1 MDGNEQLNY
10 RQQLAAELKSAPKEE
25 RRAILDKAQE
35 EQQYWQA
42 RREQIKQTDEERPS
56 DDGMEIF
63 LKKKTLFHGSAKT
76 GIDEFVPAEETTVG
90 TGIYFTSEAKDAI
103 GYARTRAQGKKDAS
117 PIIYEASVE
126 DMRMLDLRKMEN
138 AKKIME
144 SFKVVLEQMA
154 QRLTPEKFATQLHY
168 EVVRDSFQNAIRT
181 IEEEHY
187 DAGNLRN
194 VIFNPQGGIDLS
206 DAFSKHVQSLGY
218 DGLVTFE
225 GGEGSLVTE
234 HDTYL
239 VFDPKKVK
247 INKSHKI
254 V

>member
-1 MDGNEQLNY
+1 MDGNEQSNY
-10 RQQLAAELKSAPKEE
+10 RQQLAAELKSAPKGK
-25 RRAILDKAQE
+25 RRTILDTAQE
-35 EQQYWQA
+35 EQQYWQS
-42 RREQIKQTDEERPS
+42 RSEKVKQTDEEKRS

-63 LKKKTLFHGSAKT
+63 LKKKTLFHGSART
-76 GIDEFVPAEETTVG
+76 GIDEFIPAEETTVG

-103 GYARTRAQGKKDAS
+103 GYARTRAQGEKDAS
-117 PIIYEASVE
+117 PVIYEASVE
-126 DMRMLDLRKMEN
+126 DMKMLDLRKTEN
-138 AKKIME
+138 AKKIMDG
-144 SFKVVLEQMA
+144 FKVVLKKWVEK
-154 QRLTPEKFATQLHY
+154 LFPEKFPNQMQY
-168 EVVRDSFQNAIRT
+168 EVARDSAMSAIRT
-181 IEEEHY
+181 IEDGGY

-194 VIFNPQGGIDLS
+194 VIKNPQGGIDFS
-206 DAFSKHVQSLGY
+206 DTFSRYVQSLGY
-218 DGLVTFE
+218 DGLMTFE